1 MSGQPVVK
9 PKNSSLGICG
19 KVASQGDFLAQGLEV
34 AFVDSW
40 NEWLQAVLAVSREQ
54 LGATWL
60 ETYLTSP
67 IWHFALSAGVCS
79 DQAMAGTL
87 MPSVD
92 QVGRHYPFTLAAEL
106 AVTPVQAW
114 QERDWCDTF
123 EQQVLATLEDG
134 FNLQQW
140 LAALGKLKVVW
151 PEANRF
157 SVSQS
162 NNEAIRQA
170 WTISASEP
178 LESLGLLHQSYLQQF
193 PRYCLWWTNGSEHVA
208 PCLLVTSGLPQV
220 SQYAAMLDGDW
231 SRWNWQQKHIQY

>member
-1 MSGQPVVK
+1 MSGQPVAPGPLAKV
-9 PKNSSLGICG
+9 GFCG
-19 KVASQGDFLAQGLEV
+19 KVVSQGDFLAQGLDV

-54 LGATWL
+54 LGQGWL

-67 IWHFALSAGVCS
+67 IWHFALCGGVCG

-114 QERDWCDTF
+114 QEQDWCAPL
-123 EQQVLATLEDG
+123 EQQALATLDED
-134 FNLQQW
+134 FALQPW
-140 LAALGKLKVVW
+140 LTKLADMPIAW
-151 PEANRF
+151 PKAPRL

-162 NNEAIRQA
+162 SNEAIRQA

-178 LESLGLLHQSYLQQF
+178 LDSIALLHQSYLQQF
-193 PRYCLWWTNGSEHVA
+193 SRYCLWWTSGSEQVA

-231 SRWNWQQKHIQY
+231 TRWNWQQKHIQY

>member
-1 MSGQPVVK
+1 MSGQSVAQQVVS
-9 PKNSSLGICG
+9 PLGICG
-19 KVASQGDFLAQGLEV
+19 KVTSQGDFLAQGLEV

-54 LGATWL
+54 LGAAWL

-67 IWHFALSAGVCS
+67 VWHFALSPGVCS

-92 QVGRHYPFTLAAEL
+92 QVGRHFPFTLAAEL
-106 AVTPVQAW
+106 SVTPVQAW
-114 QERDWCDTF
+114 HERGWCEEL
-123 EQQVLATLEDG
+123 EQQALATLDDG
-134 FNLQQW
+134 FELQRW
-140 LAALGKLKVVW
+140 LTALAKLPVAW
-151 PEANRF
+151 PESKRIQ
-157 SVSQS
+157 VSQS
-162 NNEAIRQA
+162 SNEAIRQA
-170 WTISASEP
+170 WTISASAP

-193 PRYCLWWTNGSEHVA
+193 SRYCLWWTNGSEHVA

-231 SRWNWQQKHIQY
+231 SRWNWQQKQIQY

>member
-1 MSGQPVVK
+1 MASV
-9 PKNSSLGICG
+9 GICG
-19 KVASQGDFLAQGLEV
+19 KVVSQGDFLAQGLDV

-54 LGATWL
+54 LAESWL

-67 IWHFALSAGVCS
+67 VWHFALSAGVCS
-79 DQAMAGTL
+79 DKAMAGTL

-114 QERDWCDTF
+114 HEQDWCGPL
-123 EQQVLATLEDG
+123 EQQALATLEEG
-134 FNLQQW
+134 FNLQHW
-140 LAALGKLKVVW
+140 LKTLADTPFAW
-151 PEANRF
+151 PTSPRF

-162 NNEAIRQA
+162 SNEAIRPA
-170 WTISASEP
+170 WTISASQP
-178 LESLGLLHQSYLQQF
+178 LDTIALLHQSYLQQF
-193 PRYCLWWTNGSEHVA
+193 SRYCLWWTAGSDKVA

>member
-1 MSGQPVVK
+1 MSGQPVEK
-9 PKNSSLGICG
+9 SAAAQLGICG
-19 KVASQGDFLAQGLEV
+19 KVASHGDFLARGLEV

-54 LGATWL
+54 LGAGWL
-60 ETYLTSP
+60 DTYLTSP
-67 IWHFALSAGVCS
+67 IWHFALSPGVCS
-79 DQAMAGTL
+79 DQVMAGTL

-114 QERDWCDTF
+114 QERDWCKSL
-123 EQQVLATLEDG
+123 EQQALATLDEG

-140 LAALGKLKVVW
+140 LTELSKMPIAW
-151 PEANRF
+151 PQAKRL

-162 NNEAIRQA
+162 SNEAMRQA
-170 WTISASEP
+170 WIISASQP
-178 LESLGLLHQSYLQQF
+178 LDSLALLHQSYLQQF
-193 PRYCLWWTNGSEHVA
+193 PRYCLWWTTGSEHIA

-231 SRWNWQQKHIQY
+231 TRWNWQQKHIQY

>member
-1 MSGQPVVK
+1 MSGQSVVK
-9 PKNSSLGICG
+9 SAAVQLGICG
-19 KVASQGDFLAQGLEV
+19 KVASQGDFLAQSLEV

-54 LGATWL
+54 LGAAWL

-67 IWHFALSAGVCS
+67 IWHFALSPGVCS

-114 QERDWCDTF
+114 QESDWCDSL
-123 EQQVLATLEDG
+123 EQQALATLDEG
-134 FNLQQW
+134 FNLQHW
-140 LAALGKLKVVW
+140 LSELDTLPIAW
-151 PEANRF
+151 PEAKRLA
-157 SVSQS
+157 VSQS

-170 WTISASEP
+170 WTISANQQ
-178 LESLGLLHQSYLQQF
+178 LDSLALLHQSYLQQF
-193 PRYCLWWTNGSEHVA
+193 PRYCLWWTSGSEHIA

>member
-1 MSGQPVVK
+1 VSGQPVT
-9 PKNSSLGICG
+9 KNAAVQLGMCG
-19 KVASQGDFLAQGLEV
+19 KVVSQGDFLAQDLDV

-54 LGATWL
+54 LGQRWL

-67 IWHFALSAGVCS
+67 VWHFALSAGVCG

-114 QERDWCDTF
+114 REQDWCDTL
-123 EQQVLATLEDG
+123 EQHVLATLDEG

-140 LAALGKLKVVW
+140 LTTLASAPVAW
-151 PEANRF
+151 PQATRL

-162 NNEAIRQA
+162 SNEAIRPA
-170 WTISASEP
+170 WAISASQP
-178 LESLGLLHQSYLQQF
+178 LDSLALLHQSYSQQF
-193 PRYCLWWTNGSEHVA
+193 PRYCLWWTTGSEQIA

-231 SRWNWQQKHIQY
+231 TRWNWQQKHIQY

>member
-9 PKNSSLGICG
+9 SAAAQLGICG
-19 KVASQGDFLAQGLEV
+19 KVVSQGDFLAQGLEV

-54 LGATWL
+54 LGAKWL
-60 ETYLTSP
+60 DTYLTSP
-67 IWHFALSAGVCS
+67 IWHFALSPGVCS
-79 DQAMAGTL
+79 DNAMAGTL

-114 QERDWCDTF
+114 QDSGWTDVL
-123 EQQVLATLEDG
+123 EQQVLATLDDG
-134 FNLQQW
+134 FNLQHW
-140 LAALGKLKVVW
+140 LAGLNNNELSW
-151 PEANRF
+151 PQAKRF

-170 WTISASEP
+170 WTISANQP
-178 LESLGLLHQSYLQQF
+178 LDSLALLHQSYLQQF
-193 PRYCLWWTNGSEHVA
+193 SRYCLWWTAGSEQVA
-208 PCLLVTSGLPQV
+208 PCLLVTAGLPQV

-231 SRWNWQQKHIQY
+231 ARWNWQQKQIHY